1 MKDFERLM
9 LAIYDA
15 TVESSSSKPFV
26 GWPAMKDQLGVDL
39 DAMKTLSFTLKQ
51 DGYLAA
57 DVPGNNLALS
67 ATGKDYVRRHLKAH

>member
-15 TVESSSSKPFV
+15 TVESSTPFV
-26 GWPAMKDQLGVDL
+26 SWRAMKDELRL
-39 DAMKTLSFTLKQ
+39 DQEAMKALSFTLKQ
-51 DGYLAA
+51 RGFLAE

-67 ATGKDYVRRHLKAH
+67 ATGIDYVQRHF